1 MLSSMRW
8 VFDLRVLILL
18 SACGAGCSH
27 TALTIKADQNY
38 NGRTINLR
46 VGDGVK
52 VTLAENPTTGYKWE
66 FLAKPE
72 PICVTVGEAYVA
84 NPAMG
89 TIGGGGGQGVGLVV
103 ADDFFCRRVEYERA
117 AEAIRSVGEV
127 HERRGDVSLLNRRI
141 DF

>member
-1 MLSSMRW
+1 MRSSRRW
-8 VFDLRVLILL
+8 GFDLLVLILL

-66 FLAKPE
+66 FLAQPE
-72 PICVTVGEAYVA
+72 PVCVTVGDAYVA

-89 TIGGGGGQGVGLVV
+89 TIGGGGAHEWNFRAVGKGTGTLSLGYRRPWEKDAAPAKTFTLTMVV
-103 ADDFFCRRVEYERA
+103 K
-117 AEAIRSVGEV
+117 
-127 HERRGDVSLLNRRI
+127 
-141 DF
+141 